1 MCLLAQSKQGRSGS
15 AATHAQSV
23 YKVMRTVPTNES
35 QLKFLQIMYQHADGD
50 QIDFWRPPAFLNST
64 VDIMVNDISMD
75 KFLFQCKEHNISL
88 NISIPDVE
96 KSKGRVR
103 RFNYL
108 TTPYFDISVYHSYNE
123 IQNYMRNLEKQYPHI
138 AKVHTIG
145 YTHENREIN
154 LLQIG
159 RFYSSQPA
167 IWIDAGIH
175 AREWIA
181 PSTALYIINYLVTRY
196 DYDMEVQKY
205 VNGLTWYILP
215 VVNPDG
221 YEFSRSSLNPRVR
234 LWRKNRSPANCQPFK
249 NSFCCR
255 GVDLNR
261 NFDFKWN
268 QQGGSQD
275 PCQETYSGRSAFS
288 EPETQAIERF
298 ILQRANQLGAFLT
311 LHSYSQIWM
320 YPYGNQRYS
329 YPKDVHDLREVALA
343 ACQSLYNVYGTRY
356 HPASGGSEDWAKA
369 VAGIKYSFLVE
380 LRPEEDNQDGFILDE
395 SHIIPTG
402 KETLE
407 GIKQVAMVLLPGNH
421 NSYFPNT
428 DASSVCQDFHPMCKI
443 WAVFGA
449 CLNDTEVRR
458 LCVKSCE
465 LCSELNNQV
474 EKLFLA
480 IGAAE
485 SAKDIYKNTD
495 WLPGIEEKKGTFGS
509 ISRLMSKVKNE
520 SIRVHENSVCQIGNA
535 NLPQT
540 LKWRRGEKSAWLAD
554 PPLTIVGCNTAKLYA
569 EGLVSANLL
578 NPELLGSC
586 VYAAPN
592 FRCVQTADIIL
603 KVVDPSGRIKI
614 RIEPGLE
621 ADPQPMDKNICWYIK
636 ADQFTAHKIHRV
648 DAAYKPKRQIKD
660 FPQRNEILDEIQEN
674 HVGNIALLIVS
685 DWKINELCNAIC
697 NCKISSENN
706 TVRNNETVSLLRAFS
721 FKLQDNEWK
730 LLNSSVPPFTYTA
743 NSQLPWNAWHIL
755 E

>member
-1 MCLLAQSKQGRSGS
+1 MLQLASLMFPCFMLITATTDKENYAMQSN
-15 AATHAQSV
+15 TV

-35 QLKFLQIMYQHADGD
+35 QLKFLQVMYQHADGD

-64 VDIMVNDISMD
+64 VDIMVNDISMN

-96 KSKGRVR
+96 KFLLEKQTRRSKGRVR

-108 TTPYFDISVYHSYNE
+108 ATPYFDISVYHSYNE

-196 DYDMEVQKY
+196 DYDTEVQKY

-402 KETLE
+402 RETLE

-465 LCSELNNQV
+465 LCSELDNQV

-485 SAKDIYKNTD
+485 SVKDIYKDAD

-520 SIRVHENSVCQIGNA
+520 SIRVQENSVCQIGNA

-540 LKWRRGEKSAWLAD
+540 LMWRRGEKTAWLAD
-554 PPLTIVGCNTAKLYA
+554 PPLTTVGCNTAKLYA

-578 NPELLGSC
+578 NADLLGSC

-603 KVVDPSGRIKI
+603 KVADPGGKIKI

-621 ADPQPMDKNICWYIK
+621 ADLQPVDKNLCWYIK
-636 ADQFTAHKIHRV
+636 PEQFTAHNIHRV
-648 DAAYKPKRQIKD
+648 DATYKSKTRIKN
-660 FPQRNEILDEIQEN
+660 FPQRNEILDEIHEN
-674 HVGNIALLIVS
+674 HVGNMALLIVS
-685 DWKINELCNAIC
+685 DWNINELCNAIC

-706 TVRNNETVSLLRAFS
+706 AVCKNQTVSLLQF
-721 FKLQDNEWK
+721 
-730 LLNSSVPPFTYTA
+730 
-743 NSQLPWNAWHIL
+743 
-755 E
+755 